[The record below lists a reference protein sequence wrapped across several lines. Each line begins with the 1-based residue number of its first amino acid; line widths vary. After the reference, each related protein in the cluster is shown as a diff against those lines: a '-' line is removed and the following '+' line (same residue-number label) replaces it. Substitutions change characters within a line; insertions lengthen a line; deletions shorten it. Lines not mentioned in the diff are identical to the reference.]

1 MVRVILI
8 SLVLMGCASKPV
20 IESYPRAVVPDRP
33 VLAIE
38 EITPSSSDEDLI
50 KAYPLSIKQLQQWG
64 IELETMLKVYQ

>member
-50 KAYPLSIKQLQQWG
+50 KA
-64 IELETMLKVYQ
+64 